1 MRNRTIPAALFC
13 VVVASGKHSPKPPQA
28 SPIDQY
34 IQSAAASGFDS
45 SVGASVGSLY
55 SATAP
60 LANNSRD
67 PRAAQV
73 GDVVTILV
81 QDSATALSKGLV
93 NSTRKAKAQ
102 YGVNAAYGVTK
113 APLANLAGAT
123 GDRELQGQAETS
135 RENNLTTTLAARV
148 THVLPGGNLVLQGS
162 KSVTVNSETQTV
174 RVRGIARQVDVT
186 PANTLRSERLSD
198 LEIQIAGRGVVG
210 DTVKRPFILYR
221 VLMGLL
227 PF

>member
-1 MRNRTIPAALFC
+1 MKTRTLLLTLVFAFSAMAKHPPKAAQ
-13 VVVASGKHSPKPPQA
+13 P

-34 IQSAAASGFDS
+34 IQAAAQTGFDS
-45 SVGASVGSLY
+45 TLSASSGSLY

-67 PRAAQV
+67 LRAAQV
-73 GDVVTILV
+73 GDIVTIV
-81 QDSATALSKGLV
+81 VDDRATALSKGIV
-93 NSTRKAKAQ
+93 NSTRKSKAQ
-102 YGVNAAYGVTK
+102 YGINAAYGVTK

-162 KSVTVNSETQTV
+162 KSVTVNSETQKV

-198 LEIQIAGRGVVG
+198 LEIQIAGRGIVG